1 MKPMDRIRN
10 RLESLLSG
18 LLDSIPRTGSLEAVL
33 RKTEEPWHTEGF
45 VWESDV
51 EGKFVW
57 VSPEI
62 EKVLGYAPD
71 DLIGQAISSIALPT
85 SGAEELQNVLAEGQP
100 VYNLRVQAK
109 NKDGDEIT
117 LILNALARAD
127 SDGERTGHRGVAQVV
142 KPEIREEELP
152 VVETPEQISELYERL
167 DIAVPSSWGDIH
179 GYVDDE
185 EGLRPIEPT
194 ETVPDTSELI
204 GEGKLVVPIQAGDA
218 MLGLLE
224 FEEPS
229 DGHWD
234 DDAKALAEAVAQDLA
249 VTLQSAQ
256 THQLTRQALDEMR
269 EADRLKTQ
277 FLANMSHELRT
288 PLNSI
293 IGFSRVIL
301 KGIDGPIT
309 ETQEQDL
316 TAIYNAGHHLLGLIN
331 DILDVSRIEAGKM
344 ELTFEDVNL
353 TEIVHGV
360 MSTAVG
366 LVKDRPIM
374 LITDVPDDLPTIQ
387 ADKMRIRQVLLNLV
401 SNAAKF
407 TQEGKISVSA
417 RVVEQ
422 DGTPSVVVT
431 VYDTGPGITPED
443 QEKLFEPFSQVD
455 DSPTRKTGG
464 TGLGLSICRHLV
476 ELHGGKIWV
485 TSKIDSGSTFAF
497 TIPIQASSLV
507 ANP

>member
-10 RLESLLSG
+10 RLESMLSG
-18 LLDSIPRTGSLEAVL
+18 ILESLPRTGSLEAVL
-33 RKTEEPWHTEGF
+33 RKTEEPWQTEGF

-51 EGKFVW
+51 EGKYVW
-57 VSPEI
+57 VSPEV
-62 EKVLGYAPD
+62 EKVLGYSPD
-71 DLIGQAISSIALPT
+71 DLIGQTMNSIALMPP
-85 SGAEELQNVLAEGQP
+85 GVEELLEVLSEGKP
-100 VYNLRVQAK
+100 IYNFRVQAK
-109 NKDGDEIT
+109 SKEGKELT

-127 SDGERTGHRGVAQVV
+127 SVGERSGHRGVAQVV
-142 KPEIREEELP
+142 IPEMEMAELP
-152 VVETPEQISELYERL
+152 ILEKPQQISELSEQL
-167 DIAVPSSWGDIH
+167 GIAIPSAWGDIH
-179 GYVDDE
+179 GYIDDAD
-185 EGLRPIEPT
+185 GLRPIEPT
-194 ETVPDTSELI
+194 DDAPDLSVLEDVSKLIIPIRSGETL
-204 GEGKLVVPIQAGDA
+204 
-218 MLGLLE
+218 LGMLE

-229 DGHWD
+229 EGFWND
-234 DDAKALAEAVAQDLA
+234 DDKALAEAVAQDLA

-309 ETQEQDL
+309 DTQEQDL

-344 ELTFEDVNL
+344 ELSFDEVDL
-353 TEIVHGV
+353 TEIIRGV
-360 MSTAVG
+360 MSTAIG

-374 LITDVPDDLPTIQ
+374 LVTDVPEDLPKVQ
-387 ADKMRIRQVLLNLV
+387 ADKIRIRQVLLNLV

-417 RVVEQ
+417 RSLEKDDTQ
-422 DGTPSVVVT
+422 SVLVT

-455 DSPTRKTGG
+455 DSPTRKSGG

-497 TIPIQASSLV
+497 TIPIQASTQSTN
-507 ANP
+507 A

>member
-18 LLDSIPRTGSLEAVL
+18 LLDSVPRTGSLEAVL
-33 RKTEEPWHTEGF
+33 LKTEEPWHTEGF

-57 VSPEI
+57 VSPEV
-62 EKVLGYAPD
+62 EKVLGYPPD
-71 DLIGQAISSIALPT
+71 DLIGQAMTSITLAPPE
-85 SGAEELQNVLAEGQP
+85 AEDLQNVLSEGQP
-100 VYNLRVQAK
+100 VYNLRVQARS
-109 NKDGDEIT
+109 KDGEVLT

-127 SDGERTGHRGVAQVV
+127 SVGERTGHRGVAQVV
-142 KPEIREEELP
+142 KPDVEEEELP
-152 VVETPEQISELYERL
+152 VIERPEQISELYEQL
-167 DIAVPSSWGDIH
+167 DIAIPSSWGDIH

-185 EGLRPIEPT
+185 EGLRPIEST
-194 ETVPDTSELI
+194 VEVPDTSELM
-204 GEGKLVVPIQAGDA
+204 GEGKLVVPIRAGDTL
-218 MLGLLE
+218 LGLLE

-234 DDAKALAEAVAQDLA
+234 DDARTLAEAVAQDLA

-316 TAIYNAGHHLLGLIN
+316 TAIFNAGHHLLGLIN

-344 ELTFEDVNL
+344 ELTFEEVNL

-374 LITDVPDDLPTIQ
+374 LVTDVPDDIPRIQ
-387 ADKMRIRQVLLNLV
+387 ADKMRIRQILLNLV

-422 DGTPSVVVT
+422 DDIPSIVVT

-497 TIPIQASSLV
+497 TIPIQSSSTVASV
-507 ANP
+507 